1 MYTVNQF
8 ISDEIISALGWT
20 LVNILWQG
28 FLIAFLLGLFL
39 KLFKNTSSQVRYYV
53 ALFSLVSIVSMSV
66 FSFVSNYEPKN
77 FVESNHLDAALGSSI
92 IDNSIENLFDIN
104 ASEPILDQF
113 LGIIQHIDRY
123 FPILINLWLIG
134 ILFFIGRFIIG
145 IVLSQRLKYISNYT
159 IQENWIKRFKTI
171 EKKLSLDKKIKYLES
186 KIIKIPVVL
195 GYFKPVIIVP
205 AGMLTGI
212 PQNQIEAI
220 IAHELAHIKRNDYLV
235 NILQTIIEMLYFFH
249 PAVWFISSVVRAER
263 ENCCDDIALTVC
275 DESLT
280 YAKAL
285 VSVQELNPGKVYS
298 AVAFSGQ
305 KKQLLNR
312 IKRMIMKPEIK
323 SNVNDKIIAT
333 LIVFIGLL
341 VTTLSV
347 SFKANSMEIAP
358 MVNNENSVNPITNY
372 VTLRNEAL
380 VEVKKPIV
388 KIQPVDT
395 IKRYQREDHIDIED
409 NTIIKSFRDKDGK
422 KKEMKFKLK
431 NGAITELYIDG
442 KKIPESDFPK
452 YQPEVDETIADLK
465 EAKEDMQKAM
475 KEIEEI
481 DFEKIKKEVEESMKD
496 VQIDMAKIQEEI
508 AQSIKEAKEID
519 VEKIMKEVE
528 ANMGRMKD
536 FDYQEIM
543 KDVQESIEEIKHID
557 MEEIQLQMEEVRKQM
572 ENIDYDEIRAEIEK
586 NRQEFMTQADMEAIQ
601 KEMQKA
607 QQEMAKIDVEKIR
620 IEMEESFKHI
630 DKDQMMK
637 DMEKELEK
645 LEGLELEKK

>member
-1 MYTVNQF
+1 
-8 ISDEIISALGWT
+8 
-20 LVNILWQG
+20 
-28 FLIAFLLGLFL
+28 
-39 KLFKNTSSQVRYYV
+39 
-53 ALFSLVSIVSMSV
+53 
-66 FSFVSNYEPKN
+66 
-77 FVESNHLDAALGSSI
+77 
-92 IDNSIENLFDIN
+92 
-104 ASEPILDQF
+104 
-113 LGIIQHIDRY
+113 
-123 FPILINLWLIG
+123 
-134 ILFFIGRFIIG
+134 
-145 IVLSQRLKYISNYT
+145 
-159 IQENWIKRFKTI
+159 
-171 EKKLSLDKKIKYLES
+171 
-186 KIIKIPVVL
+186 
-195 GYFKPVIIVP
+195 
-205 AGMLTGI
+205 
-212 PQNQIEAI
+212 
-220 IAHELAHIKRNDYLV
+220 
-235 NILQTIIEMLYFFH
+235 
-249 PAVWFISSVVRAER
+249 
-263 ENCCDDIALTVC
+263 
-275 DESLT
+275 
-280 YAKAL
+280 
-285 VSVQELNPGKVYS
+285 
-298 AVAFSGQ
+298 
-305 KKQLLNR
+305 
-312 IKRMIMKPEIK
+312 MIMKPEIK
-323 SNVNDKIIAT
+323 SNVNAEISAT
-333 LIVFIGLL
+333 LIAFTGFL
-341 VTTLSV
+341 VTTVSV

-481 DFEKIKKEVEESMKD
+481 DFEKIRREVEESMKD
-496 VQIDMAKIQEEI
+496 VQIDMAKIQTEI
-508 AQSIKEAKEID
+508 TQSMKEAKEID

-528 ANMGRMKD
+528 ANMDRMKD

-543 KDVQESIEEIKHID
+543 KDVQESLEEIKHID

-572 ENIDYDEIRAEIEK
+572 ENIDYEKIRAEIEK